1 MEEKLENK
9 KKARKIGWYFVKMFF
24 VFMLIFIFQ
33 QLGMTILYNNFE
45 HLRYGEEIIIE
56 SIWAVLMLMV
66 LLLYKNSYVFTQSC
80 VKLYD

>member
-33 QLGMTILYNNFE
+33 QLGMTILYNNFACKTI
-45 HLRYGEEIIIE
+45 L
-56 SIWAVLMLMV
+56 
-66 LLLYKNSYVFTQSC
+66 F
-80 VKLYD
+80 